1 MLEVLAASPAKT
13 NVSQSRVSLRD
24 LLFASVA
31 VGVALL
37 LFGFLFNRATVLSY
51 SIGYNLYGAERVLA
65 GEVPY
70 RDFHTLY
77 PPATLYLNAALFK
90 LMGCTLYSAM
100 FGVFVFKVMT
110 ILMIFLSGR
119 RIVPGTW
126 ALAAALLSLFWL
138 RPNGAFKAVPMQYGA
153 LFLALA
159 LFLLLDREGRQAR
172 LKAFLAGVALGLLT
186 LFKHNIGAYAFIG
199 CLGIAFLECN
209 RLKPE
214 NNREGEDRRWFL
226 IMICG
231 LAAVILP
238 VLVFMGGQGAL
249 GMMMRTLLVGS
260 SEFLVDRLVIP
271 GSPAVPIVFTGALVV
286 SAFIAHKLRSR
297 PAAAAVVWMSII
309 IAISAFT
316 LGANEYAFN
325 KLIFYLPVAI
335 FTVAMFA
342 ALFNKRFAVSDRRA
356 LFTVL
361 VFAAAA
367 FVELFPRFAR
377 EQSIAAIPFVILVL
391 LHMLFLASPA
401 LRKFTGG
408 KLQARLAMAVLPVVF
423 LLIGA
428 RLLFTTY
435 FDGLRFTSDT
445 ELTVERARG
454 VCFPRDVAEQIDRIV
469 VYVQQRVPA
478 DGYVFAQSNG
488 GSPYLFLTGRKNP
501 STVQFWGGVG
511 VSPAERAATLEEID
525 RKQVNL
531 IITSDEVM
539 SNEKYEPLKEYINR
553 TFKTATHFGDV
564 LILER

>member
-1 MLEVLAASPAKT
+1 MLEVLAASPAAKK
-13 NVSQSRVSLRD
+13 VSPSHESLRD
-24 LLFASVA
+24 LLFASA
-31 VGVALL
+31 AAGAALL

-90 LMGCTLYSAM
+90 LMGSTLYSAM

-110 ILMIFLSGR
+110 ILMIYLSAR
-119 RIVPGTW
+119 KIVPASW
-126 ALAAALLSLFWL
+126 ALRAALLSLFWL

-159 LFLLLDREGRQAR
+159 LFFLLDREGRQTR

-199 CLGIAFLECN
+199 CLAIAFLERN

-214 NNREGEDRRWFL
+214 ESKVGEAPRWFL
-226 IMICG
+226 AMVCG
-231 LAAVILP
+231 LASVIVP

-249 GMMMRTLLVGS
+249 GMMMRTLVVGS
-260 SEFLVDRLVIP
+260 GEFLVDRLVIP
-271 GSPAVPIVFTGALVV
+271 VSPGVPIVFTVALVV
-286 SAFIAHKLRSR
+286 SAFMAHRLRSR
-297 PAAAAVVWMSII
+297 PAGASVVWMSVIV
-309 IAISAFT
+309 AISAFT
-316 LGANEYAFN
+316 LRANEYAIN

-335 FTVAMFA
+335 LIVAVFA
-342 ALFNKRFAVSDRRA
+342 ALSNKRFAVIDRRA
-356 LFTVL
+356 LCTVL

-367 FVELFPRFAR
+367 LVELFPRFAR

-391 LHMLFLASPA
+391 VHMLFLASPA
-401 LRKFTGG
+401 LRKLTGG
-408 KLQARLAMAVLPVVF
+408 KLQAGLAMAVLPVVF

-445 ELTVERARG
+445 ELTVERGRG
-454 VCFPRDVAEQIDRIV
+454 VYFPREVAEQIDRIV

-488 GSPYLFLTGRKNP
+488 GSPYFFLAGRKNP
-501 STVQFWGGVG
+501 STAQFWGGVG
-511 VSPAERAATLEEID
+511 VSTAERAATLEEID

-539 SNEKYEPLKEYINR
+539 TNEKYEPLKEYINR